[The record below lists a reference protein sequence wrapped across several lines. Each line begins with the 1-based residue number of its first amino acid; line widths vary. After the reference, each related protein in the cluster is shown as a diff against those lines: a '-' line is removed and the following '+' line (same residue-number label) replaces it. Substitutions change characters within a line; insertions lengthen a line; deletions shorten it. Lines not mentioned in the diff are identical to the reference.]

1 MRQILLHVANPKCE
15 FRRIVCWLLK
25 YLQKSERFTSKRTNS
40 AVTYWHLRQNSEAR
54 SDEAVSE
61 ANVTNSAVMLWYTR
75 QSVTNS
81 AVMLWHT
88 RQSVT
93 NSAVTRLHLCQSV
106 TNVTNV
112 THFRVRVSTFRK
124 NILSSL
130 SFLKILFLYFVILK
144 ILRTLA
150 GGIVWKG
157 KYSAKNT
164 KIFSN

>member
-1 MRQILLHVANPKCE
+1 MTTNNTRIAANCCD
-15 FRRIVCWLLK
+15 IT
-25 YLQKSERFTSKRTNS
+25 TSVQRG
-40 AVTYWHLRQNSEAR
+40 AQR
-54 SDEAVSE
+54 
-61 ANVTNSAVMLWYTR
+61 
-75 QSVTNS
+75 
-81 AVMLWHT
+81 
-88 RQSVT
+88 
-93 NSAVTRLHLCQSV
+93 QSV

-144 ILRTLA
+144 ILRTFA